1 MFENNFSDQENLI
14 LKDIMII
21 AIPRVE
27 EKIIRDKESRIYR
40 ILEKTFVTFKRQNE
54 DSSAWRTEE
63 RKWIW
68 RAS

>member
-54 DSSAWRTEE
+54 DSSA
-63 RKWIW
+63 
-68 RAS
+68 

>member
-1 MFENNFSDQENLI
+1 MV
-14 LKDIMII
+14 I

-40 ILEKTFVTFKRQNE
+40 IPEKTFVTFKRQNE
-54 DSSAWRTEE
+54 DSSAWRIVE